1 MSENKSRTEDQKI
14 NLALRTFEIKEE
26 IERGF
31 WAEGRGN
38 VAGAFSVVAR
48 MLAEQEARI
57 LALEEKSLV
66 DELVRLGLLVS
77 RNRVD

>member
-1 MSENKSRTEDQKI
+1 MSEDKSRTEDQKI

-31 WAEGRGN
+31 WVDGRGN

-66 DELVRLGLLVS
+66 AELVRLGLLAS